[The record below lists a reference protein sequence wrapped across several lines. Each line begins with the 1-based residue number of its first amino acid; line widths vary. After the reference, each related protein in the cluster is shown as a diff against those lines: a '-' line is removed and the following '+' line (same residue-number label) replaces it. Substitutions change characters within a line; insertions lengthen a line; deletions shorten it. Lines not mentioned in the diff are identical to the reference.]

1 MNQIEDFYNKGNYI
15 FFNKLGT
22 VTVNESSDYNINPSE
37 MVLSMGDNYMFAISM
52 KENNFTR
59 NPSYNVTF
67 EHKDA
72 QTFENGT
79 RIVSENFIDLQPCI
93 LDNWKNLGNGVDWE

>member
-1 MNQIEDFYNKGNYI
+1 
-15 FFNKLGT
+15 
-22 VTVNESSDYNINPSE
+22 

-93 LDNWKNLGNGVDWE
+93 LDNWKNLGNGVDWEQIYY